1 MQQTKIII
9 INISITFL
17 IFTSILFLLTYVDE
31 INAQSNKKDI
41 DPVLTDQNLK
51 TDLVIDK
58 LKFPI
63 GMEFIGNDDFLVI
76 EKNTGKVKRVTNG
89 QVVNELLDL
98 NVASKS
104 ERGLL
109 GIAFLNTSKFD
120 NSVGENPKDGYV
132 FLFLTETDGQDD
144 GKILGNKLYRYEL
157 IDGTLV
163 NPVLLLDLPYLPG
176 PSHNGGVLRI
186 GPDGNL
192 YLVMGDLNRNKDPE
206 GDTIAQNLE
215 GTSLPDGRGGVLRIT
230 PNGDTVM
237 DGFTLGDSDLLDKYY
252 GYGIRNSFGIGFDN
266 VTGYLWDTENGSHYG
281 DEINIIK
288 PGFNSGWRQVLGTP
302 FLYQN
307 MTGEEFNRSNLIN
320 FNGNGKYYDPALTWN
335 QTIAPTTIA
344 FIHSDILGNEYKD
357 DMLVGG
363 VKNGTIL
370 HFDLN
375 STRTGLS
382 LNGSLKDKVVNNP
395 DEINDSIFGT
405 RFGIITDIKIDPTD
419 GELFVIASHSKNGKI
434 FKISLK

>member
-51 TDLVIDK
+51 TDIVIDK

-120 NSVGENPKDGYV
+120 NTVGENPKDGYV
-132 FLFLTETDGQDD
+132 FLFLTETEGQDD
-144 GKILGNKLYRYEL
+144 GEILGNKLYRYEF

-176 PSHNGGVLRI
+176 PSHNGGV
-186 GPDGNL
+186 
-192 YLVMGDLNRNKDPE
+192 
-206 GDTIAQNLE
+206 
-215 GTSLPDGRGGVLRIT
+215 
-230 PNGDTVM
+230 
-237 DGFTLGDSDLLDKYY
+237 
-252 GYGIRNSFGIGFDN
+252 
-266 VTGYLWDTENGSHYG
+266 
-281 DEINIIK
+281 
-288 PGFNSGWRQVLGTP
+288 
-302 FLYQN
+302 
-307 MTGEEFNRSNLIN
+307 
-320 FNGNGKYYDPALTWN
+320 
-335 QTIAPTTIA
+335 
-344 FIHSDILGNEYKD
+344 
-357 DMLVGG
+357 
-363 VKNGTIL
+363 
-370 HFDLN
+370 
-375 STRTGLS
+375 
-382 LNGSLKDKVVNNP
+382 
-395 DEINDSIFGT
+395 
-405 RFGIITDIKIDPTD
+405 
-419 GELFVIASHSKNGKI
+419 
-434 FKISLK
+434 